1 MVLVEKIVPE
11 DFGLECKWL
20 FSIPAFSRQMPLLTN
35 PYLWQPFIN
44 THTNEKKNL
53 YNDAVER
60 KRGSFT
66 PIIAL
71 LSRIKNEMERW
82 KYRIPEE

>member
-20 FSIPAFSRQMPLLTN
+20 FSIPAFS
-35 PYLWQPFIN
+35 IKA
-44 THTNEKKNL
+44 NEKKNL

>member
-20 FSIPAFSRQMPLLTN
+20 FSIPAFSNANAPSYKSLSLTA
-35 PYLWQPFIN
+35 N

-71 LSRIKNEMERW
+71 LSSIKNEMERW
-82 KYRIPEE
+82 KYRIPE